1 MAVLIAIISLD
12 VTYPHNSGISRSLQS
27 ELGGIVEYA
36 AASKNVL
43 VLILNSHG
51 EQLQELAKTIA
62 GGIQAEV
69 HTCNTPL
76 GCLDLARRYKPQN
89 CTDSFAGSRGREC
102 FNGRSHQGRFS
113 SNGSE
118 NHPLTSN

>member
-1 MAVLIAIISLD
+1 
-12 VTYPHNSGISRSLQS
+12 
-27 ELGGIVEYA
+27 VEYG

-62 GGIQAEV
+62 GGIHAEV

-76 GCLDLARRYKPQN
+76 GCLDLARRYKPQI
-89 CTDSFAGSRGREC
+89 ALIHSREAVI
-102 FNGRSHQGRFS
+102 
-113 SNGSE
+113 E
-118 NHPLTSN
+118 NVSMIDLIKAVSPLTEVRMIA